1 MGLFIGLV
9 LGLALGV
16 TIGTY
21 AKDDVIA
28 LVHKFKNK

>member
-1 MGLFIGLV
+1 MGLFIGLI

-28 LVHKFKNK
+28 IVQKFKNK